1 MIRFGAFVVVAL
13 LASCSNTAEQ
23 ELVIAKAGK
32 NVLKFS
38 ELKNA
43 IPNNLTAEDSAE
55 LATNFIQTWVNRE
68 LMYEKA
74 RFNLDGVEQDIEKR
88 VENYRKELYIF
99 AFEKEQVGQKLDTN
113 FTEKEILSFYDENQA
128 IFQLNDYIL
137 KVRYVKLKLNSP
149 NVEKVEL
156 WIQSEDQE
164 DIDKLTEYCHKYAV
178 KFFNDTNWVYFNEL
192 LRELPIEVYNK
203 ESFLRS
209 DNLVNFSDPE
219 FLYILSIRDLQS
231 KNTLSPIELEHE
243 RIKSLLLNKRKLEL
257 LSTIRRKLYQDAQ
270 SKGNATIYDKPQ
282 LAQ

>member
-1 MIRFGAFVVVAL
+1 L
-13 LASCSNTAEQ
+13 LSACSNNTEQ
-23 ELVIAKAGK
+23 ELIIARAGK

-38 ELKNA
+38 ELKA
-43 IPNNLTAEDSAE
+43 SIPNDLTTEDSIE
-55 LATNFIQTWVNRE
+55 LASNLIQTWVNRE

-74 RFNLDGVEQDIEKR
+74 RFNLDGVEQDIESR

-113 FTEKEILSFYDENQA
+113 FTEKEILSFYDENQD

-149 NVEKVEL
+149 NVEKVEE

-164 DIDKLTEYCHKYAV
+164 DIDKLTEYCHKYAI

-209 DNLVNFSDPE
+209 DNLVNFTDPE
-219 FLYILSIRDLQS
+219 YLYILSIRDLQS
-231 KNTLSPIELEHE
+231 KNTLSPIDLERS
-243 RIKSLLLNKRKLEL
+243 RIKSLILNKRKLEL
-257 LSTIRRKLYQDAQ
+257 LGSIRRKLYQDAQ
-270 SKGNATIYDKPQ
+270 SKGNVIIYDKPQ

>member
-1 MIRFGAFVVVAL
+1 MIRLCLLFAVVL
-13 LASCSNTAEQ
+13 LAACSNNTEQ
-23 ELVIAKAGK
+23 ELIIARAGK

-38 ELKNA
+38 ELKA
-43 IPNNLTAEDSAE
+43 SIPNDLTTEDSIE
-55 LATNFIQTWVNRE
+55 LASNLIQTWVNRE

-74 RFNLDGVEQDIEKR
+74 RFNLDGVEQDIESR

-113 FTEKEILSFYDENQA
+113 FTEKEILSFYDENQD

-149 NVEKVEL
+149 NVEKVEE

-164 DIDKLTEYCHKYAV
+164 DIDKLTEYCHKYAI

-209 DNLVNFSDPE
+209 DNLVNFTDPE
-219 FLYILSIRDLQS
+219 YLYILSIRDLQS
-231 KNTLSPIELEHE
+231 KNTLSPIDLERS
-243 RIKSLLLNKRKLEL
+243 RIKSLILNKRKLEL
-257 LSTIRRKLYQDAQ
+257 LGSIRRKLYQDAQ
-270 SKGNATIYDKPQ
+270 SKGNVIIYDKPQ

>member
-1 MIRFGAFVVVAL
+1 VLRFCILLSVVL
-13 LASCSNTAEQ
+13 LTACSNNAEQ
-23 ELVIAKAGK
+23 ELIIARAGK

-38 ELKNA
+38 ELQA
-43 IPNNLTAEDSAE
+43 SIPNDLTTEDSLE
-55 LATNFIQTWVNRE
+55 LATNLIQTWVNRE
-68 LMYEKA
+68 LMYEKS
-74 RFNLDGVEQDIEKR
+74 RFNLDGVEQDIENR

-113 FTEKEILSFYDENQA
+113 FTENEILSFYDDNQE

-149 NVEKVEL
+149 NVDKVEE

-164 DIDKLTEYCHKYAV
+164 DIEKLTEYCHKYAV

-209 DNLVNFSDPE
+209 DNMVDFTDQE

-231 KNTLSPIELEHE
+231 KNTLSPIELERS
-243 RIKSLLLNKRKLEL
+243 RIKSLILNKRKLEL
-257 LSTIRRKLYQDAQ
+257 LSSIRRKLYQDAK
-270 SKGNATIYDKPQ
+270 SKGNVIIYDKPQ

>member
-1 MIRFGAFVVVAL
+1 VIRLCILLSVVL
-13 LASCSNTAEQ
+13 LTACSNNTEQ
-23 ELVIAKAGK
+23 ELIIARAGK

-38 ELKNA
+38 ELKA
-43 IPNNLTAEDSAE
+43 SIPNDLTTEDSIE
-55 LATNFIQTWVNRE
+55 LASNLIQTWVNRE
-68 LMYEKA
+68 LMYDKA
-74 RFNLDGVEQDIEKR
+74 RFNLDGVEQDIENR
-88 VENYRKELYIF
+88 VESYRKELYIF

-113 FTEKEILSFYDENQA
+113 FTEEEIISFYDDNQE

-137 KVRYVKLKLNSP
+137 KVRYVKLKLNTP
-149 NVEKVEL
+149 NVEKVEE

-164 DIDKLTEYCHKYAV
+164 DIEKLTEYCHKYAV

-209 DNLVNFSDPE
+209 DNLVNFTDPE

-231 KNTLSPIELEHE
+231 KNTLSPIDLERS
-243 RIKSLLLNKRKLEL
+243 RIKSLILNKRKLEL
-257 LSTIRRKLYQDAQ
+257 LSSIRRKLYQDAQ
-270 SKGNATIYDKPQ
+270 SKGNVTIYDKPQ

>member
-1 MIRFGAFVVVAL
+1 MIRLCILLSVVL
-13 LASCSNTAEQ
+13 LTACSNNTEQ
-23 ELVIAKAGK
+23 ELIIARAGK

-38 ELKNA
+38 ELQA
-43 IPNNLTAEDSAE
+43 SIPNDLTTEDSIE
-55 LATNFIQTWVNRE
+55 LASNLIQTWVNRE
-68 LMYEKA
+68 LMYDKA
-74 RFNLDGVEQDIEKR
+74 RFNLDGVEQDIENR
-88 VENYRKELYIF
+88 VESYRKELYIF

-113 FTEKEILSFYDENQA
+113 FTEEEIVSFYDDNQE

-149 NVEKVEL
+149 NVEKVEE

-164 DIDKLTEYCHKYAV
+164 DIEKLTEYCHKYAV

-209 DNLVNFSDPE
+209 DNLVNFTDPE
-219 FLYILSIRDLQS
+219 FLYILSIRGLQS
-231 KNTLSPIELEHE
+231 KNTLSPIDLERS
-243 RIKSLLLNKRKLEL
+243 RIKSLILNKRKLEL
-257 LSTIRRKLYQDAQ
+257 LSSIRRKLYQDAQ
-270 SKGNATIYDKPQ
+270 SKGNVTIYDKPQ

>member
-1 MIRFGAFVVVAL
+1 MLRFCILLSVVL
-13 LASCSNTAEQ
+13 LTACSNNAEQ
-23 ELVIAKAGK
+23 ELIIARAGK

-38 ELKNA
+38 ELQA
-43 IPNNLTAEDSAE
+43 SIPNDLTTEDSLE
-55 LATNFIQTWVNRE
+55 LATNLIQTWVNRE
-68 LMYEKA
+68 LMYEKS
-74 RFNLDGVEQDIEKR
+74 RFNLDGVEQDIENR

-113 FTEKEILSFYDENQA
+113 FTENEILSFYDDNQE

-149 NVEKVEL
+149 NVDKVEE

-164 DIDKLTEYCHKYAV
+164 DIEKLTEYCHKYAV

-209 DNLVNFSDPE
+209 DNMVDFTDQE

-231 KNTLSPIELEHE
+231 KNTLSPIELERS
-243 RIKSLLLNKRKLEL
+243 RIKSLILNKRKLEL
-257 LSTIRRKLYQDAQ
+257 LSSIRRKLYQDAK
-270 SKGNATIYDKPQ
+270 SKGNVIIYDKPQ